1 MESMK
6 DQQAIWQ
13 RVRSVQPP
21 ESRLDLQ
28 ALVLAALE
36 TEGTLRRAAAM
47 AGSGRQQILA
57 LAAGAGE
64 EVATLRG
71 IHWLDTGKDL
81 PRKPLSPPGGTVR
94 ELLRRSYFQSL
105 KAQGEYTARALEPQ
119 FGGVFQSL
127 AQQTGPRCLAIAR
140 ILGTMA

>member
-13 RVRSVQPP
+13 RVRGSQPP

-28 ALVLAALE
+28 ALVLTAVE
-36 TEGTLRRAAAM
+36 TEGALRRAAAM
-47 AGSGRQQILA
+47 SGAARQQILT

-71 IHWLDTGKDL
+71 IHWLDTGNDL
-81 PRKPLSPPGGTVR
+81 PRKPLPPPGGTVR
-94 ELLRRSYFQSL
+94 EALRRSYFRSL
-105 KAQGEYTARALEPQ
+105 KAQGEYAARALEPQ
-119 FGGVFQSL
+119 FGGVFQAL
-127 AQQTGPRCLAIAR
+127 AQQMGNRCQAIAR

>member
-1 MESMK
+1 MEPMN

-13 RVRSVQPP
+13 RVRSFQTP
-21 ESRLDLQ
+21 ESRLDLR
-28 ALVLAALE
+28 ALVLAAGE
-36 TEGTLRRAAAM
+36 TEAALRRAAAL
-47 AGSGRQQILA
+47 AGGQRQLLQA
-57 LAAGAGE
+57 LAAGAAE

-81 PRKPLSPPGGTVR
+81 PRKPLSPPGGTAR

-105 KAQGEYTARALEPQ
+105 KAQGEYTARALENQ

-127 AQQTGPRCLAIAR
+127 AQQMGARCQAIAR